1 MASNTQTLKDFMY
14 IETSAS
20 PLVRV
25 DNHKILQSII
35 DPTTGEVYDGII
47 LEGEFASIDV
57 LNNNNRLYDEENYLG
72 FIDLLKKQIHSPK
85 GVYGCYEHPEG
96 YATKGPDI
104 SHKILD
110 IWYDADKKK
119 VFGIVML
126 LNTTKGIEAQQI
138 VKSGGQL
145 AISARGGGSEI
156 KNNDGTI
163 SAKLKLLITFD
174 LVYHPGFN
182 TAILNFTKLNESF
195 NPDQQLFENGKI
207 SLCIYEPQMEKIGQL
222 YESYIGC
229 KNNNNLNFLQW
240 CVTEK
245 LFESERTEAT
255 KTNKVDI
262 KKLETNVNP
271 KKNSLESNLINSA
284 KRQLSESEETKEQDK
299 NDIAKLE
306 RNETSQQDD
315 LQDDLQDAVDEQL
328 SQAQK
333 SVFQQQ
339 MIKANK
345 RLGGAVYD
353 NSAGFMTEDFDGTR

>member
-1 MASNTQTLKDFMY
+1 MTSKTETLKDFMY
-14 IETSAS
+14 IETSAN

-110 IWYDADKKK
+110 IWYDKDKKK

-126 LNTTKGIEAQQI
+126 LNTAKGIEAQQI

-156 KNNDGTI
+156 KNSDGTI

-182 TAILNFTKLNESF
+182 TAILEFKKLNESF
-195 NPDQQLFENGKI
+195 NSDHQLFENGKI

-229 KNNNNLNFLQW
+229 KDTKSLNFLQW

-245 LFESERTEAT
+245 LFESEESKEENEA
-255 KTNKVDI
+255 DI
-262 KKLETNVNP
+262 E
-271 KKNSLESNLINSA
+271 
-284 KRQLSESEETKEQDK
+284 
-299 NDIAKLE
+299 KLE
-306 RNETSQQDD
+306 RNKTAEQDD
-315 LQDDLQDAVDEQL
+315 LQDDLEDAVDQQL
-328 SQAQK
+328 TQNQK
-333 SVFQQQ
+333 VFQQQ

-353 NSAGFMTEDFDGTR
+353 NSAGFMTEDFDGI